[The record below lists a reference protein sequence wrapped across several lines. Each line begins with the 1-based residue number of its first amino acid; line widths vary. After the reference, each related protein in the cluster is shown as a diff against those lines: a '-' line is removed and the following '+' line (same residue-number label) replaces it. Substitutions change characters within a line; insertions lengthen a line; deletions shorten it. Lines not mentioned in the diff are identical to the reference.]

1 MANSIAKKLGHLTGK
16 EVRSYFL
23 HVKGPELLNK
33 YVGESERQ
41 VREVFKKAKERAADG
56 HPVIVFFDEMD
67 ALFRTRGTGISS
79 DIESTIV
86 PQFLSEIDGVER
98 LAQRHRHRR
107 EQSAGSHRSGRAPCR
122 PVGCQGEGRPS
133 RCGGRARKFSRS
145 MWQRICR
152 SPRKN

>member
-1 MANSIAKKLGHLTGK
+1 MS
-16 EVRSYFL
+16 
-23 HVKGPELLNK
+23 KGPELLNK

-41 VREVFKKAKERAADG
+41 VREVFKKAKERAEDG

-98 LAQRHRHRR
+98 LRNVIVIGASNRQDLD
-107 EQSAGSHRSGRAPCR
+107 RSGGAARR
-122 PVGCQGEGRPS
+122 PVGRQGQSGTTRCRGRQGHFLEV
-133 RCGGRARKFSRS
+133 RGERL
-145 MWQRICR
+145 CR
-152 SPRKN
+152 SPRKS